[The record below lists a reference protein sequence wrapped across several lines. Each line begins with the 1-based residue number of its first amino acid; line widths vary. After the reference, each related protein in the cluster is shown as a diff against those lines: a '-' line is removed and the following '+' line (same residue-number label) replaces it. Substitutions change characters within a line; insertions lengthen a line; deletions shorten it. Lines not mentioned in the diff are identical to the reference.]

1 MMEPTTDNPL
11 AEADNA
17 VVGNNEPNLQ
27 QQDVVKEK
35 EVSMGPMKV
44 LEPLRTDPVKA
55 LQVKARRLERL
66 SVACMP
72 ELHYVGQIVSGKG
85 IIKDSTEG
93 ACCR

>member
-1 MMEPTTDNPL
+1 MEAAADNPL
-11 AEADNA
+11 LEADNA
-17 VVGNNEPNLQ
+17 IVESNEPNLQ
-27 QQDVVKEK
+27 QEVAVKDK